1 MQRNISQNP
10 QVMESIVSEQQRAK
24 QKRQNPAVIWLTG
37 ISGAGKS
44 TLAFAV
50 DRYLT
55 DNEFH
60 SFVLDGDDLRLGL
73 SSDLGFSEAARH
85 ENIRRVGEVSKLFC
99 QSGLLTLVSLI
110 SPFRAD
116 RQTVRNLVGSNFVEI
131 YIKAPLEVCEQRDTK
146 GFYKKVRDGKLS
158 DFTGIDSIYEEPLN
172 PELMVETDKESVEA
186 STQRIIDYL
195 KSRGLLR
202 HQD

>member
-1 MQRNISQNP
+1 MQRNILQNP
-10 QVMESIVSEQQRAK
+10 QVTESIVSEQQRAK
-24 QKRQNPAVIWLTG
+24 QKRQKPAVIWLTG

-99 QSGLLTLVSLI
+99 QAGLLTLVSLI

-116 RQTVRNLVGSNFVEI
+116 RQTARNLVGSNFVEI

-158 DFTGIDSIYEEPLN
+158 DFTGIDSIYEEPLD
-172 PELMVETDKESVEA
+172 PELMVETDKESVEV

-195 KSRGLLR
+195 KSRDLLR

>member
-1 MQRNISQNP
+1 
-10 QVMESIVSEQQRAK
+10 MESIVSEQQRAK

-146 GFYKKVRDGKLS
+146 GFYKKARDGKLS
-158 DFTGIDSIYEEPLN
+158 DFTGIDSIYEEPLS
-172 PELMVETDKESVEA
+172 PELMVETDKESVEV

-195 KSRGLLR
+195 KSRDLLR